1 MKLAGIQLRPLHRAE
16 ALARCSALLK
26 GEGSAT
32 IVTVNPEMI
41 VHATRDQF
49 FKTII
54 HSAEI
59 QLIDGFGIQ
68 LVARLKRWPAVER
81 FPGIDAIDALCDI
94 AAEQGNRVFLLG
106 TRNPTTLMR
115 AAHELKR
122 RYPKLNI
129 VGTHIGS
136 EVFETHDGVRVAD
149 PRANAEAID
158 RINVTQPDILFVAF
172 GHGKQEKWIWHH
184 KKQLP
189 SVKLF
194 MGVGG
199 AFDMIAGDIR
209 RAPRFLRRV
218 GLEWLWRLIKEPW
231 RGRRVWNATAVF
243 LWKALRS

>member
-1 MKLAGIQLRPLHRAE
+1 MKLAGIQLRPLRRAE
-16 ALARCSALLK
+16 ALARFSEILK
-26 GEGSAT
+26 NGHGEMVVT
-32 IVTVNPEMI
+32 INPEMI
-41 VHATRDQF
+41 VHATRDQL

-54 HSAEI
+54 HSAEVH
-59 QLIDGFGIQ
+59 LIDGFGIQ
-68 LVARLKRWPAVER
+68 LVARLKRFPKLERLTGVDAV
-81 FPGIDAIDALCDI
+81 DHLCEM
-94 AAEQGNRVFLLG
+94 AAEQGARVFFLG
-106 TRNPTTLMR
+106 TRNSTTLMR

-129 VGTHIGS
+129 VGTHVGS
-136 EVFETHDGVRVAD
+136 EVFETHDGVRTAD
-149 PRANAEAID
+149 LRAHEEAIN

-172 GHGKQEKWIWHH
+172 GHSKQEKWIWHY

-189 SVKLF
+189 SVRLF

-218 GLEWLWRLIKEPW
+218 GLEWAWRLLKEPW